1 MREAALSHNT
11 SSAMLHFEDSVF
23 HIMCGTIRSPD
34 LACIVNE
41 KINFGL
47 TKPYHIIKKM
57 FARLQTLS
65 VLFGTDVP
73 LADNRAHSVFKRS
86 EL

>member
-1 MREAALSHNT
+1 MQ
-11 SSAMLHFEDSVF
+11 
-23 HIMCGTIRSPD
+23 
-34 LACIVNE
+34 

-73 LADNRAHSVFKRS
+73 LADDRAHSVFKKIGAIEMIKRQN
-86 EL
+86 E